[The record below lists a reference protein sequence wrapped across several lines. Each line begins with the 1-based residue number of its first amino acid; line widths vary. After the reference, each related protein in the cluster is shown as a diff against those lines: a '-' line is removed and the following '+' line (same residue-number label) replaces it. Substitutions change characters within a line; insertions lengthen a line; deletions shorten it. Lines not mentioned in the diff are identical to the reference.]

1 MKKAYF
7 HLPGIFEF
15 YDFYTRFIY
24 LYSNDRGKF
33 NDWAEIGSIYG
44 APRDSLWSGGRNK
57 HAMDNTEN
65 AVANFMSVIGI
76 SCRITFT
83 NCLLL
88 PEHLSDTHCNITLK
102 KFYNENNGIIVY
114 SDILEQYIRDKY
126 PNYKIISS
134 TTKCI
139 RDKEQVLEELEKDYE
154 TVVLDYNFNKDF
166 DFLKQIQKKEK
177 CELLV
182 NAVCYPNCQN
192 RHKHYELISAVALH
206 RDDLTYDFHCPA
218 SHRLFYEA
226 MQNPLFISVEEIEK
240 TYLPMG
246 YQHFKIEGR
255 TTQIDDLIE
264 ALVYY
269 MVKPEYQIEIRERL
283 YYFDREIH

>member
-15 YDFYTRFIY
+15 YDFYTHFIY
-24 LYSNDRGKF
+24 LYSNDREKF

-57 HAMDNTEN
+57 FAMDNTEN
-65 AVANFMSVIGI
+65 AVADFMPIVGI

-88 PEHLSDTHCNITLK
+88 PEHLSDSHCNTTLK
-102 KFYNENNGIIVY
+102 KFYNSNNGIIVY

-139 RDKEQVLEELEKDYE
+139 RDKKQVLEELEKDYE

-182 NAVCYPNCQN
+182 NAVCIPNCPKRKQ
-192 RHKHYELISAVALH
+192 HYELISKVALH
-206 RDDLTYDFHCPA
+206 QEQEQDFFKCDA
-218 SHRLFYEA
+218 SRNLFYQA
-226 MQNPLFISVEEIEK
+226 MKSPLFISVEEIEK

-264 ALVYY
+264 ALIYY
-269 MVKPEYQIEIRERL
+269 MVKPEHQIEIRERL